1 LSTGGAAH
9 DVLVVLAGGRS
20 LRFGSD
26 KALADLGD
34 GEPLALRTLRRL
46 ASLAPR
52 ALLVRAAPLAG
63 LPPCARQIADP
74 APGTGPL
81 QALAAAFAADLHESA
96 FAAESATRFF
106 VAPCDAPELS
116 ADVYPPLAEA
126 AGRDGVACARHGER
140 LEPLVAVWTAAAAL
154 RLARE
159 PRPSGVEA
167 VHHALERLG
176 AAIVEFDADDPR
188 FRNVNTLD
196 EWARTKDAWA
206 RLKRAAPATT
216 LTTGTMGSDA

>member
-26 KALADLGD
+26 KALAELGD

-81 QALAAAFAADLHESA
+81 QALAAAFAAEPA
-96 FAAESATRFF
+96 ATRFF

-216 LTTGTMGSDA
+216 LATGTMGSDA